1 MREDSPN
8 FVLPEGRPD
17 PPVQTPHEEILD
29 ALARLSEVLR
39 RLYDL
44 DNRITPPDD
53 PATVTPTT
61 ASHRGTA
68 LMHVLH
74 DTPSI
79 IRNFVEDAETTI
91 RAIEASLF
99 T

>member
-8 FVLPEGRPD
+8 LAPAGRPAA
-17 PPVQTPHEEILD
+17 PVQTPHEEILD
-29 ALARLSEVLR
+29 ALAQLSEVLR

-53 PATVTPTT
+53 PTT
-61 ASHRGTA
+61 AKPVTASTRGTA
-68 LMHVLH
+68 LIHVLH

-79 IRNFVEDAETTI
+79 IRNFAEDAETTI